1 MNDKSEKVLENRER
15 FINLGLVIALIR
27 KRKGFYQEQLAEK
40 STLSR
45 STISK
50 IEAANLAR
58 PITLDSLYKIAD
70 ALDMKAGDLL
80 NFELLSRANLN
91 CRFMAG

>member
-1 MNDKSEKVLENRER
+1 MDERVNAELINRDR
-15 FINLGLVIALIR
+15 FINLGLVIALAR
-27 KRKGFYQEQLAEK
+27 KRKGFSQEQLAEK

-58 PITLDSLYKIAD
+58 PITLDTLFKIAD

-80 NFELLSRANLN
+80 NFELPKSI
-91 CRFMAG
+91 F

>member
-1 MNDKSEKVLENRER
+1 MNDKSEKVLENRDR

-70 ALDMKAGDLL
+70 ALDTKAGDLL
-80 NFELLSRANLN
+80 NFELLSRADLN

>member
-50 IEAANLAR
+50 IEAVNLAR

-80 NFELLSRANLN
+80 NFELLSRADLN

>member
-1 MNDKSEKVLENRER
+1 MNDKSEKVLENSDR

-80 NFELLSRANLN
+80 NFELLSRADLN

>member
-80 NFELLSRANLN
+80 NFELLSRADLN

>member
-1 MNDKSEKVLENRER
+1 MNDKSEKVLENRDR

-27 KRKGFYQEQLAEK
+27 KRKGFYQEQHAEK

-80 NFELLSRANLN
+80 NFELLSRADLN

>member
-15 FINLGLVIALIR
+15 FINLGLVIALIG

-80 NFELLSRANLN
+80 NFELLSRADLN

>member
-1 MNDKSEKVLENRER
+1 MNDKSEKVLENRDR

-58 PITLDSLYKIAD
+58 SITLDSLYKIAD

-80 NFELLSRANLN
+80 NFELLSRADLN

>member
-1 MNDKSEKVLENRER
+1 MNDKSEKVLENRDR

-80 NFELLSRANLN
+80 NFELLSRADLN
-91 CRFMAG
+91 CRFMAV

>member
-1 MNDKSEKVLENRER
+1 MNDKSEKVLENRDR

-80 NFELLSRANLN
+80 NFELLSRADLN

>member
-15 FINLGLVIALIR
+15 LINLGLVIALIR

>member
-80 NFELLSRANLN
+80 NFELLSRADLN
-91 CRFMAG
+91 CRFMAV

>member
-1 MNDKSEKVLENRER
+1 MNDKSEKVLKNRDR

-80 NFELLSRANLN
+80 NFELLSRADLN

>member
-27 KRKGFYQEQLAEK
+27 KLKGFYQEQFAEK

-80 NFELLSRANLN
+80 NFELLSRADLN